1 MKIRLTGWLV
11 FAVTALAVAIL
22 CLLRLF
28 IPSLWA
34 GGAGLM
40 LSLIVAL
47 FRHGK
52 RNLRETADDAAA
64 ELEKQEKEPVE
75 KA

>member
-1 MKIRLTGWLV
+1 MKIRFTGWLV

-28 IPSLWA
+28 AVGLCVGIA
-34 GGAGLM
+34 GVM
-40 LSLIVAL
+40 LALIVAL

-52 RNLRETADDAAA
+52 QNLRETADAAA
-64 ELEKQEKEPVE
+64 KEAEKTETDAPDRE
-75 KA
+75 